1 MAKYILS
8 MKKTVILLSLFCI
21 FAFNAVAFAT
31 VRSYSTELIESDI
44 WLCEEEKYQDMPR
57 LGNDGKIEAQLSTA
71 SAAGSNTQ
79 LHIYLC
85 TTEDEEKDI
94 SPSILGMCRGIHRK
108 GDVVKG
114 YSATVYLENGE
125 SFLTT
130 DASLVNATADSELK
144 FLGIL
149 AVMFELESLSSSES
163 YKYDHDE
170 WQAHVLNSFASSD
183 IVKIV
188 VNGHTYNLSG
198 FDTADTLRSMFAEL
212 YKKTGNSWLRFY
224 PTGDRVKETGN
235 ASAHITKIRTEHN
248 LAEYGE
254 RGMRVALNFTVSG
267 MKGKTGM
274 AVAYFYDADT
284 GEALY
289 DRNDSYCTTDGKV
302 SASAEFTPPYD
313 TTEETNFRI
322 FIPLKELDL
331 DSAGGPRNLKVKVH
345 ILDSDWNVLCKS
357 EWLYFSCRFDP
368 NKYPYIFT
376 QAM

>member
-1 MAKYILS
+1 
-8 MKKTVILLSLFCI
+8 MKKTVILLSLFCV

-31 VRSYSTELIESDI
+31 ARSYSMELIEPDT
-44 WLCEEEKYQDMPR
+44 WLCEEETFQRDMPSW
-57 LGNDGKIEAQLSTA
+57 GNDGNLEAKLGAA
-71 SAAGSNTQ
+71 SDTGSDTQ

-85 TTEDEEKDI
+85 TIEDEEGDEL
-94 SPSILGMCRGIHRK
+94 SPSIIGMCRGIHRE

-114 YSATVYLENGE
+114 RSAALHLENGE
-125 SFLTT
+125 FFI
-130 DASLVNATADSELK
+130 ASNATLVNATDEGALRIC
-144 FLGIL
+144 GIL
-149 AVMFELESLSSSES
+149 TVMFELESLVSTES
-163 YKYDHDE
+163 YKYEFEE
-170 WQAHVLNSFASSD
+170 WRAHVLDSFASSD

-188 VNGHTYNLSG
+188 VDGHTYSLSG

-224 PTGDRVKETGN
+224 SAGGSSPSHSPKSD

-302 SASAEFTPPYD
+302 SASAEFTPPHD

>member
-1 MAKYILS
+1 
-8 MKKTVILLSLFCI
+8 MKTRILLALFCI

-31 VRSYSTELIESDI
+31 VRSYSTELIDTDV
-44 WLCEEEKYQDMPR
+44 WRCEEEKFQQDMPR
-57 LGNDGKIEAQLSTA
+57 WGNDGKIKAKLGTA
-71 SAAGSNTQ
+71 SAAGSDTQ

-85 TTEDEEKDI
+85 TIEDEEKDI

-125 SFLTT
+125 VFFTT
-130 DASLVNATADSELK
+130 NASLVNATDDGALRIC
-144 FLGIL
+144 GIL
-149 AVMFELESLSSSES
+149 TVMFELESLASTES
-163 YKYDHDE
+163 YKYEFDE
-170 WQAHVLNSFASSD
+170 WRAHVLDSFASSD

-224 PTGDRVKETGN
+224 SAGGSSPSHSSKSA
-235 ASAHITKIRTEHN
+235 ASAYITKIRTEHN

-284 GEALY
+284 GEALP
-289 DRNDSYCTTDGKV
+289 DKNGRYCTTDGKV
-302 SASAEFTPPYD
+302 SASSEFTPPYD

-331 DSAGGPRNLKVKVH
+331 NSADGPRNLEVKVH

>member
-1 MAKYILS
+1 

-94 SPSILGMCRGIHRK
+94 SPSILGMCRGIHRE

-114 YSATVYLENGE
+114 RSAALHLENGE
-125 SFLTT
+125 FFI
-130 DASLVNATADSELK
+130 ASNATLVNATDEGALRIC
-144 FLGIL
+144 GIL
-149 AVMFELESLSSSES
+149 TVMFELESLVSTES
-163 YKYDHDE
+163 YKYEFEE
-170 WQAHVLNSFASSD
+170 WRAHVLDSFASSD

-188 VNGHTYNLSG
+188 VDGHTYSLSG

-224 PTGDRVKETGN
+224 SAGGVKKSGN
-235 ASAHITKIRTEHN
+235 ASAYITKTRTEHN
-248 LAEYGE
+248 LSEYGE

-267 MKGKTGM
+267 MKGNTGM

-284 GEALY
+284 GEALP
-289 DRNDSYCTTDGKV
+289 DMNDSYCTTDGKV
-302 SASAEFTPPYD
+302 SASAEFTPSYD
-313 TTEETNFRI
+313 TTEYSNFRV

-331 DSAGGPRNLKVKVH
+331 NSADGPRNLKVKVH
-345 ILDSDWNVLCKS
+345 LFDSDMNVLCKS
-357 EWLYFSCRFDP
+357 DWLYFSCRFNP

>member
-1 MAKYILS
+1 
-8 MKKTVILLSLFCI
+8 MKTRILLALFCI

-31 VRSYSTELIESDI
+31 VRSYSTELIDTDA
-44 WLCEEEKYQDMPR
+44 WLCEEEKFQQDMPR
-57 LGNDGKIEAQLSTA
+57 WGNDGKIKAKLGTA
-71 SAAGSNTQ
+71 SAAGSDTQ

-85 TTEDEEKDI
+85 TIEDEEKDI

-125 SFLTT
+125 VFFTT
-130 DASLVNATADSELK
+130 NASLVNATDDGALRIC
-144 FLGIL
+144 GIL
-149 AVMFELESLSSSES
+149 TVMFELESLASTES
-163 YKYDHDE
+163 YKYEFDE
-170 WQAHVLNSFASSD
+170 WRAHVLDSFASSD

-188 VNGHTYNLSG
+188 VNENTYNLSG

-224 PTGDRVKETGN
+224 
-235 ASAHITKIRTEHN
+235 SAGGKIRTEHK

-284 GEALY
+284 GEALP
-289 DRNDSYCTTDGKV
+289 DKNGRYCTTDGKV
-302 SASAEFTPPYD
+302 SASSEFTPPYD

-331 DSAGGPRNLKVKVH
+331 NSADGPRNLEVKVH

>member
-1 MAKYILS
+1 
-8 MKKTVILLSLFCI
+8 MKKTVILLSLFCV

-31 VRSYSTELIESDI
+31 ARSYSTELIDTDA
-44 WLCEEEKYQDMPR
+44 WLCEEEKFQQDMPR
-57 LGNDGKIEAQLSTA
+57 WGNDGKIKAKLGTA
-71 SAAGSNTQ
+71 SATGSDTQ

-85 TTEDEEKDI
+85 TIRDEEDI
-94 SPSILGMCRGIHRK
+94 LSPSILGMCRGIHRK

-125 SFLTT
+125 VFFTT
-130 DASLVNATADSELK
+130 NASLVNATDDGALRIC
-144 FLGIL
+144 GIL
-149 AVMFELESLSSSES
+149 TVMFELESLASTES
-163 YKYDHDE
+163 YKYEFDE
-170 WQAHVLNSFASSD
+170 WRAHVLDSFASSD

-198 FDTADTLRSMFAEL
+198 FDTADTLRSMFSEL
-212 YKKTGNSWLRFY
+212 YKKTRNSWLRFY

>member
-1 MAKYILS
+1 

-44 WLCEEEKYQDMPR
+44 WLCEEEKFQQDMPR
-57 LGNDGKIEAQLSTA
+57 WGNDGKIKTKLGTA
-71 SAAGSNTQ
+71 SATGSDTQ

-85 TTEDEEKDI
+85 TIRDEEEDI
-94 SPSILGMCRGIHRK
+94 LSPSILGMCRGIHRK

-125 SFLTT
+125 VFFTT
-130 DASLVNATADSELK
+130 NASLVNATDDGALRIC
-144 FLGIL
+144 GIL
-149 AVMFELESLSSSES
+149 TVMFELESLASTES
-163 YKYDHDE
+163 YKYEFDE
-170 WQAHVLNSFASSD
+170 WRAHVLDSFASSD

-188 VNGHTYNLSG
+188 VDENTYNLSG

-224 PTGDRVKETGN
+224 SAGGSSPSHSHKSDV
-235 ASAHITKIRTEHN
+235 SAHITKIRTEHN

>member
-1 MAKYILS
+1 
-8 MKKTVILLSLFCI
+8 MKARILLALFCI

-44 WLCEEEKYQDMPR
+44 WRCEEEKYQDMPR
-57 LGNDGKIEAQLSTA
+57 LGNDGKIEAKLGTA
-71 SAAGSNTQ
+71 SATGSNTQ

-85 TTEDEEKDI
+85 TIREVNEDI
-94 SPSILGMCRGIHRK
+94 LSPSIMGMCRGIHRK
-108 GDVVKG
+108 GDAVKG

-125 SFLTT
+125 SFLST
-130 DASLVNATADSELK
+130 DASLVNATTDSELK

-149 AVMFELESLSSSES
+149 AVMLELESLSSSES
-163 YKYDHDE
+163 YKYDHDG

-224 PTGDRVKETGN
+224 SAGGSSPSHSPKSA
-235 ASAHITKIRTEHN
+235 ASAYITKIRTEHN

-284 GEALY
+284 GEALP
-289 DRNDSYCTTDGKV
+289 DKNGRYCTTDGKV
-302 SASAEFTPPYD
+302 SARSEFTPPYD

-331 DSAGGPRNLKVKVH
+331 NSADGPRNLEVKVH

-357 EWLYFSCRFDP
+357 EWLYFNCRFDP
-368 NKYPYIFT
+368 NKYPYMFT

>member
-1 MAKYILS
+1 
-8 MKKTVILLSLFCI
+8 MKARILLTLFCI

-31 VRSYSTELIESDI
+31 VRSYFTELIESDI
-44 WLCEEEKYQDMPR
+44 WRCEEEKYQDMPR
-57 LGNDGKIEAQLSTA
+57 LGNDGKIEAKLGTA
-71 SAAGSNTQ
+71 SATGSNTQ

-85 TTEDEEKDI
+85 TIEDEEKDI
-94 SPSILGMCRGIHRK
+94 SPSIMGMCRGIHRK

-125 SFLTT
+125 VFFTT
-130 DASLVNATADSELK
+130 NASLVNATDDGALRIC
-144 FLGIL
+144 GIL
-149 AVMFELESLSSSES
+149 TVMFELESLASTES
-163 YKYDHDE
+163 YKYEFDE
-170 WQAHVLNSFASSD
+170 WRAHVLDSFASSG

-188 VNGHTYNLSG
+188 VNENTYNLSG

-224 PTGDRVKETGN
+224 SAGGSSPSHSPKSA
-235 ASAHITKIRTEHN
+235 ASAYITKIRTEHN

-284 GEALY
+284 GEALP
-289 DRNDSYCTTDGKV
+289 DKNGRYCTTDGKV
-302 SASAEFTPPYD
+302 SASSEFTPPYD

-331 DSAGGPRNLKVKVH
+331 NSADGPRNLEVKVH

-357 EWLYFSCRFDP
+357 EWLYFNCRFDP
-368 NKYPYIFT
+368 NKYPYMFT

>member
-1 MAKYILS
+1 
-8 MKKTVILLSLFCI
+8 MKARILLTLFCI

-44 WLCEEEKYQDMPR
+44 WRCEEEKYQDMPR
-57 LGNDGKIEAQLSTA
+57 LGNDGKIEAKLGTA
-71 SAAGSNTQ
+71 SATGSNTQ

-85 TTEDEEKDI
+85 TIREVNEDI
-94 SPSILGMCRGIHRK
+94 LSPSIMGMCRGIHRK
-108 GDVVKG
+108 GDAVKG

-125 SFLTT
+125 SFLST

-149 AVMFELESLSSSES
+149 AVMLELESLSSSES
-163 YKYDHDE
+163 YKYDHDG

-224 PTGDRVKETGN
+224 SAGGSSPSHSPKSA
-235 ASAHITKIRTEHN
+235 ASAYITKIRTEHN

-284 GEALY
+284 GEALP
-289 DRNDSYCTTDGKV
+289 DKNGRYCTTDGKV
-302 SASAEFTPPYD
+302 SASSEFTPPYD

-322 FIPLKELDL
+322 FIPLKELDIN
-331 DSAGGPRNLKVKVH
+331 SADGPRNLEVKVH

-357 EWLYFSCRFDP
+357 EWLYFNCRFDP
-368 NKYPYIFT
+368 NKYPYMFT

>member
-1 MAKYILS
+1 
-8 MKKTVILLSLFCI
+8 MKARILLTLFCI

-85 TTEDEEKDI
+85 TIEDEEKDI

-108 GDVVKG
+108 GDAVKG

-125 SFLTT
+125 SFLST

-149 AVMFELESLSSSES
+149 AVMLELESLSSSES
-163 YKYDHDE
+163 YKYDHDG

-224 PTGDRVKETGN
+224 SAGGSSPSHSSKSA
-235 ASAHITKIRTEHN
+235 ASAYITKIRTEHN

-267 MKGKTGM
+267 MNGKTGM

-376 QAM
+376 RVM

>member
-130 DASLVNATADSELK
+130 DASLVNATDEGALRIC
-144 FLGIL
+144 GIL
-149 AVMFELESLSSSES
+149 TVMFELESLVSTES
-163 YKYDHDE
+163 YKYEFEE
-170 WQAHVLNSFASSD
+170 WRAHVLDSFASSD

-188 VNGHTYNLSG
+188 VDGHTYSLSG

-224 PTGDRVKETGN
+224 SAGGVKKSGN
-235 ASAHITKIRTEHN
+235 ASAYITKTRTEHN
-248 LAEYGE
+248 LSEYGE

-267 MKGKTGM
+267 MKGNTGM

-284 GEALY
+284 GEALP
-289 DRNDSYCTTDGKV
+289 DKTDSYCTTAGEV
-302 SASAEFTPPYD
+302 SASAEFTPSYD
-313 TTEETNFRI
+313 TTEYSNFRV

-331 DSAGGPRNLKVKVH
+331 NSADGPRNLKVKVH
-345 ILDSDWNVLCKS
+345 LFDSDMNVLCKS
-357 EWLYFSCRFDP
+357 DWLYFSCRFNP

>member
-1 MAKYILS
+1 

-94 SPSILGMCRGIHRK
+94 SPSIIGMCRGIHRK

-130 DASLVNATADSELK
+130 DASFVNATADSELK

-149 AVMFELESLSSSES
+149 AVMLELESLSSSES
-163 YKYDHDE
+163 YKYDHDG

-198 FDTADTLRSMFAEL
+198 FDTADTLRSMFSEL
-212 YKKTGNSWLRFY
+212 YKKTRNSWLRFY
-224 PTGDRVKETGN
+224 PAGDRVKETGN

-302 SASAEFTPPYD
+302 SASAEFTPSYD
-313 TTEETNFRI
+313 TTEYSNFRV

-331 DSAGGPRNLKVKVH
+331 NSADGPRNLKVKVH
-345 ILDSDWNVLCKS
+345 LFDSDMNVLCKS
-357 EWLYFSCRFDP
+357 DWLYFSCRFNP

>member
-1 MAKYILS
+1 
-8 MKKTVILLSLFCI
+8 MKARILLTLFCI

-44 WLCEEEKYQDMPR
+44 WRCEEEKYQDMPR
-57 LGNDGKIEAQLSTA
+57 LGNDGKIEAKLGTA
-71 SAAGSNTQ
+71 SATGSNTQ

-85 TTEDEEKDI
+85 TIEDEEKDI

-108 GDVVKG
+108 GDAVKG

-125 SFLTT
+125 SFLST

-149 AVMFELESLSSSES
+149 AVMLELESLSSSES
-163 YKYDHDE
+163 YKYDHDG

-224 PTGDRVKETGN
+224 SAGGSSPSHSPKSA
-235 ASAHITKIRTEHN
+235 ASAYITKIRTEHN

-254 RGMRVALNFTVSG
+254 RGMRVVLNFTVSG

-302 SASAEFTPPYD
+302 SASSEFTPPYD

-331 DSAGGPRNLKVKVH
+331 NSADGPRNLEVKVH

-357 EWLYFSCRFDP
+357 EWLYFNCRFDP
-368 NKYPYIFT
+368 NKYPYMFT